1 MSKFL
6 PGQRWFSTAE
16 PELGLGTVMRLA
28 VRSVQIVYTGSGEV
42 RMYATDSA
50 PLARA
55 EFRSGDR
62 LRAHGEE
69 MEVDAV
75 ESREGLL
82 LYRCNGQLIA
92 EGELDAEQPV
102 SQADARLM
110 AGRVDSN
117 EKFGIRLEVLQHRAD
132 AQRHPGA
139 GILGARI
146 DLIPHQLRVAET
158 AAGRRPPRLLLADE
172 VGLGKT
178 IEACLIVAQQLASGR
193 VSRVLVLV
201 PESLVHQWLVELL
214 RRFNL
219 RFAIFDQER
228 CEAMELTS
236 QENPFDG
243 EQGVIAATGWLAHDE
258 KRTRQLLDAGWDLL
272 VVDEAHHLAWSQQQP
287 SAEYALVEALAATT
301 PGVILLTA
309 TPEQLGLGGHFA
321 RLRLLDPAR
330 YVDLA
335 AFERETAGFIR
346 LSATVE
352 RLLQAETL
360 SSEDVETLAGLLG
373 EDAAQ
378 LPAVLGRVA
387 NGETAARDALIET
400 LIDRHGTG
408 RVMIRNRRAAIGGFP
423 KRIKHLTRLVPA
435 EHDPSLD
442 GRLLAEFHAD
452 VGSPKHVGSS
462 RHPRIESG
470 AGSASGDTSAS
481 MHVEPE
487 HDYTRDPRLDWLIE
501 LLDRIAPAK
510 CLLLCRSRAKVQALE
525 EALRLRSGLKVARFH
540 EDMNLLQRDRNAAFF
555 AQPDGSRL
563 LIASEI
569 GAEGRN
575 FQFAQHL
582 VFWDLPLDPDML
594 EQRIGRLDRIGQRGD
609 VNLHVAVIA
618 DSPQELLLR
627 WYDEGLDA
635 FANVCPD
642 GRELLR
648 RFGAPL
654 VALAED
660 YGAGEAREAALL
672 DLLART
678 RSVHEEL
685 SALIA
690 GGRDR
695 LLELASRRG
704 RSRHPASPDTSASL
718 HVGSA
723 AGELAEALRL
733 DDIAAPDDDY
743 PLRLLEQFGVHHEP
757 LGTHIWLL
765 DPEYLTIDAFEEF
778 KHGPRQATMDRGT
791 ALGRDDLMYLRADHP
806 LLLGAQDL
814 MLTSESGNAA
824 FLIDDALPARTVLLE
839 AVFVLECVADRRM
852 HVARFLPPT
861 PVRCV
866 IDTRM
871 QLRPDFVPGTRALQR
886 AADRPIDVLKY
897 RKILA
902 TLLPPM
908 LKRAAQDAELLSKTL
923 IADAQAAAEAL
934 LGREIARLDALA
946 RVNPAVHPQEVAT
959 LRGELD
965 ALRAALPA
973 ARPRLDA
980 LRLVVS
986 PDFLNLRG

>member
-28 VRSVQIVYTGSGEV
+28 GRSVQIVYTGSGEV
-42 RMYATDSA
+42 RMYAIDSA
-50 PLARA
+50 PLSRA

-69 MEVDAV
+69 LEVDQV
-75 ESREGLL
+75 EARDGLL
-82 LYRCNGQLIA
+82 HYRCNGRLIA

-110 AGRVDSN
+110 AGRIDGN
-117 EKFGIRLEVLQHRAD
+117 EQFDLRHAVLQRRAA

-146 DLIPHQLRVAET
+146 DLIEHQLRVAET
-158 AAGRRPPRLLLADE
+158 AAARRPPRLLLADE

-193 VSRVLVLV
+193 VGRVLILL
-201 PESLVHQWLVELL
+201 PESLVHQWFVELM

-219 RFAIFDQER
+219 RFSIFDEER
-228 CEAMELTS
+228 VEAMEL
-236 QENPFDG
+236 NGDG
-243 EQGVIAATGWLAHDE
+243 RNAFAEEQGVIAATGWLARDA
-258 KRTRQLLDAGWDLL
+258 KRRQQLLEAGWDLL
-272 VVDEAHHLAWSQQQP
+272 VVDEAHHLAWAPQEP
-287 SAEYALVEALAATT
+287 SPEYALVEALAART

-309 TPEQLGLGGHFA
+309 TPEQLGVAGHFA

-330 YVDLA
+330 YADLA
-335 AFERETAGFIR
+335 EFEREIAGYQK

-352 RLLQAETL
+352 RLYEAETL
-360 SSEDVETLAGLLG
+360 SNDDVETLASLLR

-378 LPAVLGRVA
+378 LPATLGRIA
-387 NGETAARDALIET
+387 NGDVAARDALIEA

-408 RVMIRNRRAAIGGFP
+408 RVMIRNRRAAVGGFP
-423 KRIKHLTRLVPA
+423 ARIKHVTRLVPA
-435 EHDPSLD
+435 EHDPALD
-442 GRLLAEFHAD
+442 GALLAEFHAD
-452 VGSPKHVGSS
+452 VGTPG
-462 RHPRIESG
+462 
-470 AGSASGDTSAS
+470 
-481 MHVEPE
+481 HVEPE
-487 HDYTRDPRLDWLIE
+487 HDYARDPRLEWLLA
-501 LLDRIAPAK
+501 LLDRLAPAK
-510 CLLLCRSRAKVQALE
+510 VLLLCRSRAKVQALE
-525 EALRLRSGLKVARFH
+525 DALRLRTGVQVARFH

-555 AQPDGSRL
+555 AQADGARL

-582 VFWDLPLDPDML
+582 AMWDLPLDPDML

-609 VNLHVAVIA
+609 VNLHAAAIA

-635 FANVCPD
+635 FATVCPD

-654 VALAED
+654 VRLAQE
-660 YGAGEAREAALL
+660 YGPGEAREAALL
-672 DLLART
+672 DLLQRT
-678 RSVHEEL
+678 RAAHEEL

-690 GGRDR
+690 RGRDR
-695 LLELASRRG
+695 LLELASRG
-704 RSRHPASPDTSASL
+704 H
-718 HVGSA
+718 GSEF
-723 AGELAEALRL
+723 GELADALRR
-733 DDIAAPDDDY
+733 DDRDAPGDDY

-757 LGTHIWLL
+757 IGSTIWVL
-765 DPEYLTIDAFEEF
+765 DPEYITLDAFEEF
-778 KHGPRQATMDRGT
+778 KQGPRQATLDRAT
-791 ALGRDDLMYLRADHP
+791 ALARDDLLYLRADHP

-814 MLTSESGNAA
+814 LLSSETGNAA
-824 FLIDDALPARTVLLE
+824 FLIEDGLPPRSVLLE
-839 AVFVLECVADRRM
+839 AIFVLECVADRTL
-852 HVARFLPPT
+852 HAARFLPPT
-861 PVRCV
+861 PLRCV
-866 IDTRM
+866 IDTRL
-871 QLRPDFVPGTRALQR
+871 QPRPDYQPSQRALQR
-886 AADRPIDVLKY
+886 AADRPVDLLKF

-908 LKRAAQDAELLSKTL
+908 LKRAAQEAEAQAKEG
-923 IADAQAAAEAL
+923 IANALAAAETL
-934 LGREIARLDALA
+934 LGREIERLQALA
-946 RVNPAVHPQEVAT
+946 RVNPAVRPEEV
-959 LRGELD
+959 E
-965 ALRAALPA
+965 ALRQELTALLAALPA

-980 LRLVVS
+980 LRLVAS

>member
-117 EKFGIRLEVLQHRAD
+117 EKFGLRLEVLQHRAD

-158 AAGRRPPRLLLADE
+158 AAERRPPRLLLADE

-201 PESLVHQWLVELL
+201 PESLVHQWFVELL

-236 QENPFDG
+236 QENPFDS
-243 EQGVIAATGWLAHDE
+243 EQGVIAATGWLAHDD

-287 SAEYALVEALAATT
+287 SAEYVLVEALAAAT
-301 PGVILLTA
+301 PGIILLTA

-360 SSEDVETLAGLLG
+360 SSEDVESLAEMLG

-378 LPAVLGRVA
+378 LPAFLGRIATGDVHGCTSVA
-387 NGETAARDALIET
+387 GGRMPEATDTAARDALIET

-452 VGSPKHVGSS
+452 VGTPGH
-462 RHPRIESG
+462 I
-470 AGSASGDTSAS
+470 
-481 MHVEPE
+481 EPE

-609 VNLHVAVIA
+609 VNLHAAVIA

-654 VALAED
+654 IALAED

-672 DLLART
+672 VLLART
-678 RSVHEEL
+678 RTAHEEL

-704 RSRHPASPDTSASL
+704 SD
-718 HVGSA
+718 

-778 KHGPRQATMDRGT
+778 KHGPRQATMDRAT

-824 FLIDDALPARTVLLE
+824 FLIEDALPARTVLLE

-871 QLRPDFVPGTRALQR
+871 QPRPDFVPGTRALQR

-923 IADAQAAAEAL
+923 IADAQAAAETL

-946 RVNPAVHPQEVAT
+946 RVNPAVHPQEVAA

-980 LRLVVS
+980 LRLVAS